1 MYNRNSEL
9 ILNIERESR
18 ENMEKIRF
26 MALGGLDEDGRN
38 MSVIE
43 IEDEIYVVD
52 AGIKYPK
59 ADQLGV
65 EVVIPDTS
73 YLKKNRKRV
82 KAIFITHGHD
92 DVMAALP
99 YFIKE
104 VNAPIYTTPLIA
116 LMIEDMFKEEKIK
129 NSKIFKIK
137 RNGEFKIGHRRMLAF
152 GQTHSIPDSFGI
164 AIDTKQG
171 YIVHSSEFM
180 IDFDIRNESFMS
192 DVAELSE
199 IGKKGVFLL
208 TAESGYAD
216 KEGFTAPNHR
226 IANKVE
232 SVFQEHS
239 GRILVT
245 MYEQNIYR
253 IIEMLELAHKY
264 KRKVFF
270 YGERQR
276 QLIQHIEDLGYYKMP
291 KGLEVKRAQFKN
303 DQEDIMIIVSD
314 VGPNVFRKMSRIAI
328 GEDNVVELD
337 KNDYVIVASPP
348 VPGSESPSTEMMNE
362 LHKDSI
368 ATKTLSYK
376 QVLSMHASQEDLKML
391 IALLRPK
398 FYIPIKGE
406 YKNLFINAN
415 LANEM
420 GLAATNVIILD
431 NGQVAEFADG
441 RLKSTQELI
450 ELEDVL
456 IDGKDHLDTT
466 GLVLRDRKTLSTD
479 GTLVVGIVLN
489 NRNKQILGGPDVQS
503 RGVIYLKDSE
513 DIMKEV
519 GNILE
524 ETITRLVKE
533 HKYDNIGAR
542 NEARDLISKY
552 VYKQTGKRP
561 MILPVI
567 TEIRI

>member
-1 MYNRNSEL
+1 
-9 ILNIERESR
+9 
-18 ENMEKIRF
+18 MEKIRF
-26 MALGGLDEDGRN
+26 MALGGLDEEGRN

-43 IEDEIYVVD
+43 IDNEIYVFD

-73 YLKKNRKRV
+73 YLKKNKSKV

-99 YFIKE
+99 YVIKE

-116 LMIEDMFKEEKIK
+116 LMIEDMFKENKIK
-129 NSKIFKIK
+129 NTSIFKIK
-137 RNGEFKIGHRRMLAF
+137 RNGEFKVGSRKMLAF
-152 GQTHSIPDSFGI
+152 GQTHSIPDTFGI
-164 AIDTKQG
+164 AIDTQQG

-180 IDFDIRNESFMS
+180 IDFDIRNESFAS
-192 DVAELSE
+192 DLANLSE

-208 TAESGYAD
+208 TAESSYAD

-232 SVFQEHS
+232 SVFQES
-239 GRILVT
+239 TGRIIVT

-253 IIEMLELAHKY
+253 IIEMLELAQKY
-264 KRKVFF
+264 KKKVFF

-276 QLIQHIEDLGYYKMP
+276 QLLDHIEKLGYYKIP

-303 DQEDIMIIVSD
+303 DQKDVMILVSD
-314 VGPNVFRKMSRIAI
+314 VGPNVFRKMSRIAM
-328 GEDNVVELD
+328 GEDNVIEMQKD
-337 KNDYVIVASPP
+337 DYVIVASPP
-348 VPGSESPSTEMMNE
+348 VPGSETPSTEMMNE

-368 ATKTLSYK
+368 KTKTLSYK
-376 QVLSMHASQEDLKML
+376 QVLSTHASQEDLKMM
-391 IALLRPK
+391 IALLKPK
-398 FYIPIKGE
+398 FYLPVKGE

-415 LANEM
+415 IASGM
-420 GLAATNVIILD
+420 GLSPANVLILD
-431 NGQVAEFADG
+431 NGQVAEFIDG
-441 RLKSTQELI
+441 KLKSTQEILP
-450 ELEDVL
+450 LEDVL
-456 IDGKDHLDTT
+456 IDGKDHLDTS
-466 GLVLRDRKTLSTD
+466 GLVLRDRQTLSTD
-479 GTLVVGIVLN
+479 GALIVGIVLN
-489 NRNKQILGGPDVQS
+489 NKNKAVLGGPDIQS

-513 DIMKEV
+513 NIMKEV

-524 ETITRLVKE
+524 STIERLVKE
-533 HKYDNIGAR
+533 RKYDNISAR
-542 NEARDLISKY
+542 NEARDLMSKY
-552 VYKQTGKRP
+552 IYKQTGKRP

-567 TEIRI
+567 IEIRV

>member
-1 MYNRNSEL
+1 
-9 ILNIERESR
+9 
-18 ENMEKIRF
+18 MEKIRF
-26 MALGGLDEDGRN
+26 VALGGLDEEGRN

-43 IEDEIYVVD
+43 VGDEIYVVD

-73 YLKKNRKRV
+73 YLKKHRKRV

-129 NSKIFKIK
+129 NAKIFKIK
-137 RNGEFKIGHRRMLAF
+137 RNGTFKVGARKMLSF
-152 GQTHSIPDSFGI
+152 GQTHSIPDTFGI
-164 AIDTKQG
+164 AIDTQAG
-171 YIVHSSEFM
+171 YIVHASEFL

-192 DVAELSE
+192 DVANISE

-226 IANKVE
+226 IGNKVE
-232 SVFQEHS
+232 GDFQQQE

-253 IIEMLELAHKY
+253 IIEMLELAQKY

-303 DQEDIMIIVSD
+303 DDDNIMILVSD
-314 VGPNVFRKMSRIAI
+314 VGPNVFRKMSRIAM
-328 GEDNVVELD
+328 GEDNLIELR
-337 KNDYVIVASPP
+337 KTDYVIVASPP

-362 LHKDSI
+362 LHKDNI
-368 ATKTLSYK
+368 PTHTLPYK
-376 QVLSMHASQEDLKML
+376 QVLSMHASQEDLKMM
-391 IALLRPK
+391 IALLKPK
-398 FYIPIKGE
+398 FYVPVKGE

-415 LANEM
+415 LGNEM
-420 GLAATNVIILD
+420 GIPASNVVILD
-431 NGQVAEFADG
+431 NGQVAEFVDG
-441 RLKSTQELI
+441 RLKSTQEII

-456 IDGKDHLDTT
+456 IDGKDHLDTS

-489 NRNKQILGGPDVQS
+489 NKNKQVLGGPDVQS

-513 DIMKEV
+513 NIMNEV
-519 GNILE
+519 GVILE

-567 TEIRI
+567 IEIRI